1 MTDSRGPIHRDLVLM
16 LLADARLPVA
26 GHTQSATLEPAL
38 RSGLGEDEVPAYVLT
53 RLRTVTRVEAA
64 TAVVAL
70 HHLQQGI
77 DLAPVEAAWSAR
89 TISPAMRVTSR
100 SQARAFLRLASRL
113 WPDSAAVLAVTDRPA
128 SPGPCRA
135 VALAAA
141 AASLDLDPAGLARLV
156 GYDDVQTVCSAAL
169 KLLPLDPA
177 DVTGWVAAA
186 LPSVESLA
194 DDVAH
199 LTRPED
205 VPAAGAPQI
214 EAWAHAHAHS
224 TRRLFS
230 A

>member
-1 MTDSRGPIHRDLVLM
+1 VTDAREAIHRDLVLM

-38 RSGLGEDEVPAYVLT
+38 RAGLGAGDVPGYVTT

-70 HHLQQGI
+70 HHLAAGL
-77 DLAPVEAAWSAR
+77 DVGPVEAAWAAR
-89 TISPAMRVTSR
+89 TPSPAMRATSR
-100 SQARAFLRLASRL
+100 SQARAFLRLAGRL
-113 WPDSAAVLAVTDRPA
+113 WPETAPVLAVSAYRA
-128 SPGPCRA
+128 PCRA

-141 AASLDLDPAGLARLV
+141 AASLDLEPAALARLV
-156 GYDDVQTVCSAAL
+156 GYDDVQTACSAAL

-177 DVTGWVAAA
+177 DVTGWVVGA
-186 LPSVESLA
+186 LPTVDRLA
-194 DDVAH
+194 GEVAH
-199 LTRPED
+199 LTRPEEI
-205 VPAAGAPQI
+205 PACGAPQI
-214 EAWAHAHAHS
+214 EAWAETHAHT